1 MAVVTKPRGLPLL
14 SDYKM
19 FMRRH
24 RTVIGALMGIGLL
37 VGLVVGVLQPSTY
50 SATASIAL
58 TPVPVYVSGSTTE
71 LVPPAVTID
80 TDAQLLGS
88 PRVLGALGHELDVDQ
103 GEATEQLSVTAS
115 PNSHVLQVTVSA
127 ASPRL
132 AATAA
137 NAAADA
143 FIEVRRD
150 SLGALQD
157 SQFRQLRYLVSL
169 QERALAKEQAT
180 RLVMPDQDELFAQ
193 ILELRTSLDELEEA
207 SAEPADVLSAA
218 EDAETPDHAN
228 LEVPTASGAMLGL
241 LLACLLGIARDR
253 RRPSVPTRTP
263 ANKSGDQPNATLH
276 ERDYHHAV

>member
-14 SDYKM
+14 SDYKT

-24 RTVIGALMGIGLL
+24 RTVICALTGIGLL
-37 VGLVVGVLQPSTY
+37 AGLVVGLLQTSTY

-58 TPVPVYVSGSTTE
+58 TPVPVYVSGPTTE

-88 PRVLGALGHELDVDQ
+88 PRVLGAIGHELGVDQ
-103 GEATEQLSVTAS
+103 GEATDHLSVTAS
-115 PNSHVLQVTVSA
+115 PNSQVLQVTVSA

-132 AATAA
+132 AAAAA

-150 SLGALQD
+150 TLGALQE
-157 SQFRQLRYLVSL
+157 SQLRQLRYLVSL

-180 RLVMPDQDELFAQ
+180 RLLMPDQDKLFAQ
-193 ILELRTSLDELEEA
+193 ILELRTSLNELEEA
-207 SAEPADVLSAA
+207 SAKPADVLSAA
-218 EDAETPDHAN
+218 EGPESPDHAN
-228 LEVPTASGAMLGL
+228 VEVPTVSGAMLGL
-241 LLACLLGIARDR
+241 LLGCLLGIARDR
-253 RRPSVPTRTP
+253 TRPSLPTRTP
-263 ANKSGDQPNATLH
+263 ANKSGDQPKATPH